1 MPSNRAA
8 DHGMPAKHARA
19 ALAEHFGT
27 FTLEPTTQD
36 GKPVYLAH
44 DKVDFFGKKRWRERV
59 MPGARL
65 NPFAPRRSPYW
76 TRPQL

>member
-59 MPGARL
+59 MPGGPIESVRA
-65 NPFAPRRSPYW
+65 
-76 TRPQL
+76 